1 MRYFLILQLL
11 ILHVVFGSAIAQE
24 IQEKPVVVQQVHKE
38 VIPFIAVSDVPER
51 AAKTLLELK
60 DIALVLKDD
69 SEIVQMQDAVPSYI
83 KSVDELLKASN
94 SKNLKK
100 ESIRNLEKMY
110 AEWSIYLKQ
119 LFTWEEELKARI
131 KVYDANRIV
140 LEKTSRQ
147 WGETHINANKR
158 VAPQEIQD
166 HIASVIVAIE
176 TLRSRAKEGYD
187 RLLTNANY
195 VTTRIL
201 QIQEMMAKI
210 KKIENELSNQVFVQ
224 NEPPLLEALAEQP
237 LCVSQ
242 FLEGVVDTLLDK
254 VDEFRIYHTNYTER
268 FWKLLLF
275 TFLIALYVGYFY
287 TLYRKK
293 KLFIKK
299 ESFNKKSYFFIR
311 RPIST
316 TLVLMELVVVSL
328 YPDTPASVR
337 SLELLII
344 LIPIFRIL
352 QTVFPKRLLH
362 YFYIYFILYFFS
374 VIEKNSIGFSVENR
388 LYSITLSILLLI
400 FIVTLIRR
408 NVMDFISFNAMR
420 RFIRTLLPLF
430 AGALLISVVANLYG
444 SVQLAERISSG
455 IFHIIHASLIFYSL
469 SVILTGYMVLMLRRR
484 IASASFI
491 MEQFAV
497 KVERTIG
504 FFVKLALFVWWFVVT
519 TKVIGVYDA
528 MVSTKDEILALSW
541 TISNTTISVKSVT
554 DFILIIV
561 VTWILARSVR
571 IILEVEVFSRFKFPR
586 GVPTAISTTLNYLI
600 VISGTIIALSSLG
613 ITTEQFTLIFGA
625 LGVGIGFGLRNII
638 ANFVSGIIMVFERPI
653 QIGDTIEIDSTMGT
667 VLGIGARSSSI
678 KTFDGSEVIIPN
690 ADFIATKVTNWTLS
704 DDRRRKVLLF
714 KVDFDSDIERVL
726 EIMKTIAKGHPNV
739 LQEPEPLAAFEGFG
753 EYYLEFKLYFWLSK
767 NLIVAQSDIAIGVYK
782 ALKQEGIKM
791 PLPKQENLLI
801 NRESFN
807 P

>member
-11 ILHVVFGSAIAQE
+11 ILHVVFGSVTAQE

-362 YFYIYFILYFFS
+362 YFYIYFVLYFFS

-420 RFIRTLLPLF
+420 RFIRTLMPLF

>member
-11 ILHVVFGSAIAQE
+11 ILHVVFGSVTAQE

>member
-11 ILHVVFGSAIAQE
+11 ILHVVFGSVTAQE

-237 LCVSQ
+237 LCASQ

-600 VISGTIIALSSLG
+600 GISGTIIALSSLG